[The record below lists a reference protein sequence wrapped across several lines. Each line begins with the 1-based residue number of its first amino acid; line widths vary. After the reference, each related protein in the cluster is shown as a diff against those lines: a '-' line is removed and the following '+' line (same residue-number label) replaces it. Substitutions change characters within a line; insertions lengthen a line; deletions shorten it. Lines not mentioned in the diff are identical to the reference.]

1 MVHSLR
7 ASTPAIPVARNDT
20 QQRYYVTRRE
30 KYTAGVGM
38 RATNAL

>member
-1 MVHSLR
+1 MLS
-7 ASTPAIPVARNDT
+7 STYTMGNK